1 MDLESEL
8 EDLRR
13 RVEEVTLEILRLCAE
28 RLKLVGR
35 IGEVKR
41 ELGIP
46 VEVREVEERL
56 KRTILEGCKA
66 YNLNEVF
73 GLKLLELLLEESK
86 GMQRR
91 ILEEK

>member
-1 MDLESEL
+1 MGLESEL

-13 RVEEVTLEILRLCAE
+13 RVEGVTLEILRLCAE
-28 RLKLVGR
+28 RLKLVRR

-56 KRTILEGCKA
+56 KHTILEGCKA
-66 YNLNEVF
+66 YNLNEAF